1 MQIVDFLIAL
11 LPALFWG
18 SVVIINV
25 FVGGG
30 PYNQIRGTT
39 LGTLFIGFSLLATG
53 HAAFDNLTVIIV
65 GLVSGALWAFGQGNQ
80 LKSVHLIGVS
90 KTMPISTGMQLVGT
104 TLFSAIFLGEWST
117 IVQVVMGLIAMILL
131 VVGISL
137 TSLKAK
143 SEGKSDNPEFKKAM
157 GILLLSTIGYVGY
170 VVLGDIFGVSGTDAL
185 FFQSIGMAI
194 GGLILQ

>member
-1 MQIVDFLIAL
+1 MD
-11 LPALFWG
+11 

-39 LGTLFIGFSLLATG
+39 LGTLIVGIGLLLTG
-53 HAAFDNLTVIIV
+53 NAAFDNFTVIIV
-65 GLVSGALWAFGQGNQ
+65 GLISGALWAFGQGNQ
-80 LKSVHLIGVS
+80 LKSVNLIGVS

-117 IVQVVMGLIAMILL
+117 MVQVVMGLIAMVLL
-131 VVGISL
+131 VVGIAL

-143 SEGKSDNPEFKKAM
+143 NEGTSNNPEFKKLWGFYLYPQLAM
-157 GILLLSTIGYVGY
+157 
-170 VVLGDIFGVSGTDAL
+170 
-185 FFQSIGMAI
+185 
-194 GGLILQ
+194 